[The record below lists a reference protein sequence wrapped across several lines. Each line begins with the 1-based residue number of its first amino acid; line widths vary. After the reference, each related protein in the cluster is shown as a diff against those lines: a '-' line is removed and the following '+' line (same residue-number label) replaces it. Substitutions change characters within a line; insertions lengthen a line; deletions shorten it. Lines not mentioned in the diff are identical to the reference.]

1 MEYIQSYITKK
12 SYLLRMEMNCG
23 LTMLCT
29 AFMGWSRPTGI
40 GERVQNYLVQ
50 TIGKSPC
57 AHLFLIF
64 NDKFLQT
71 AKSKP
76 KEDSKYLFLEYEIST
91 KLVQVGKVQN

>member
-1 MEYIQSYITKK
+1 
-12 SYLLRMEMNCG
+12 MEMNCG

-64 NDKFLQT
+64 KISFYKT
-71 AKSKP
+71 AQSLTKRG
-76 KEDSKYLFLEYEIST
+76 FEISISRIRN
-91 KLVQVGKVQN
+91 KYEVSFQVGKVQN